1 MTTLGDGCRC
11 DREIINFMA
20 QSFWRNLFIFKS
32 AIAATAITAAKD
44 FAKDEKNMRSAPLLR
59 SLAIALNISL
69 IGSF

>member
-1 MTTLGDGCRC
+1 
-11 DREIINFMA
+11 MA